1 MKKRIK
7 NSLHITCDDVDLTA
21 AKDIEFYLKQ
31 SAFFRQYTPVV
42 ISAHEMLVEIPF
54 EDAKALAATSVKLQF
69 AFTDTD
75 GNHRAT
81 EIREMVVGDLLK
93 EAGYDPV

>member
-21 AKDIEFYLKQ
+21 VSRIEFYLRQ
-31 SAFFRQYTPVV
+31 SRFFRQYTPKVL
-42 ISAHEMLVEIPF
+42 STHEMLVEIPF
-54 EDAKALAATSVKLQF
+54 EDARMLMAADVQLQF
-69 AFTDTD
+69 AFVDAN
-75 GNHRAT
+75 GNPRAT
-81 EIREMVVGDLLK
+81 EIETVPVGDLLK